1 MLTEKQI
8 RAIAIQETCL
18 LEDYKKANNYMGV
31 KIQEAKIELLD
42 KILEIPKKEDDID
55 VQKIYG

>member
-1 MLTEKQI
+1 MITEKQI

-18 LEDYKKANNYMGV
+18 LEDYKKANNYIGIKV
-31 KIQEAKIELLD
+31 QEAKIELLD
-42 KILEIPKKEDDID
+42 IILEIPKKEDDKE

>member
-1 MLTEKQI
+1 MITEKQI

-18 LEDYKKANNYMGV
+18 LEDYKKANNYIGIKV
-31 KIQEAKIELLD
+31 QEAKIELLD
-42 KILEIPKKEDDID
+42 IILEIPKKEDDID